1 MWATPDQTLVAVRST
16 FLRIPP
22 IPSTSRQ
29 RSTSL
34 PSRTRYPADKWCSR
48 TSAAS
53 LARARSP
60 PLWALAEA
68 ANLPSSTSSLTARR
82 RARCPARRC

>member
-1 MWATPDQTLVAVRST
+1 MWVTHDQTLVAVRST

-29 RSTSL
+29 RSTSF
-34 PSRTRYPADKWCSR
+34 PSRTRYPADKWCSK
-48 TSAAS
+48 TSAAW

-60 PLWALAEA
+60 PSWVLAEA
-68 ANLPSSTSSLTARR
+68 ANLHSSTSSLTARR
-82 RARCPARRC
+82 RARCPVRHC